1 MIPQDWK
8 RELAWPDLTEIWT
21 CRSHLNG
28 AQSKRERERKKKTL
42 IISPT
47 LRNKLI
53 LHQIVWCNTRSCV
66 VFNYKMSSKR
76 KRTASYQIFISQLS
90 WKNIFWWR
98 RYRLK
103 FISHIYLMFPLRER
117 ERERRLH
124 SAKIFIRTGGWL
136 FRRSACFTIK
146 NINHTILL
154 NNLPTST
161 VSAITSVRYCAG
173 NVRYIL
179 DRKAY
184 LNAQHI
190 ISTLRGINCSFT
202 NVKYLFGVSALKLV
216 ASHPLTAISTP
227 VIS

>member
-28 AQSKRERERKKKTL
+28 AQSKRERERKKNPL

-117 ERERRLH
+117 ERERD
-124 SAKIFIRTGGWL
+124 
-136 FRRSACFTIK
+136 
-146 NINHTILL
+146 
-154 NNLPTST
+154 
-161 VSAITSVRYCAG
+161 V
-173 NVRYIL
+173 YIL
-179 DRKAY
+179 P
-184 LNAQHI
+184 
-190 ISTLRGINCSFT
+190 
-202 NVKYLFGVSALKLV
+202 KYSSELEGDCFGVQHVLLSKTLITQSYWTICRPPQYL
-216 ASHPLTAISTP
+216 PLLPSDIARAMLGTFWTEKRI
-227 VIS
+227 